1 MPELDRVKEGSGDH
15 LARILFVCTGNI
27 CRSPAAQYL
36 LKRRLEHEGLDD
48 WEVESAG
55 TWALEGRPIS
65 AHMASL
71 LAQRGIDASAHR
83 SREINERMIEEADLV
98 LVMTRNHAEA
108 LGLELPEQADKVYLL
123 SEMASDQRYD
133 IQDPYGGSLS
143 DYRIC
148 VEELE
153 RLIQDG
159 FDRIRALAE
168 STSPR

>member
-1 MPELDRVKEGSGDH
+1 MARV
-15 LARILFVCTGNI
+15 LFVCTANI

-36 LKRRLEHEGLDD
+36 LKRRLEREGLED

-55 TWALEGRPIS
+55 TWAVDGQPIS
-65 AHMASL
+65 VHMAGL

-83 SREINERMIEEADLV
+83 SREIDDRMMEEADLV

-108 LGLELPEQADKVYLL
+108 LRLELPEQAGKVYLL

-133 IQDPYGGSLS
+133 IQDPYGGSLL

-148 VEELE
+148 LEELE
-153 RLIQDG
+153 QLIKDG
-159 FDRIRALAE
+159 FDRIRALTE